1 MPAYYLSVPDGTE
14 YDRVIAAGKVPEGL
28 PNLLNAALMMGHCI
42 FYDFGNPIRGC
53 SQPIIS
59 IPQAGLWLLSLSPVR
74 GSPQSK
80 VSGRS

>member
-42 FYDFGNPIRGC
+42 FYDFGNPTGVVVN
-53 SQPIIS
+53 Q
-59 IPQAGLWLLSLSPVR
+59 
-74 GSPQSK
+74 
-80 VSGRS
+80 